1 VLNRSVPIA
10 PAVAAASPA
19 EERYDPDQTVVR
31 VAAVPAPTH
40 VLVDN
45 HAHPIAGGQGS
56 LPGTASL
63 VATGTSVTLAL
74 GGDTGLQIN
83 AQPARDGQALA
94 PGDVLD
100 HASGYRALLIVV
112 ED

>member
-1 VLNRSVPIA
+1 M
-10 PAVAAASPA
+10 
-19 EERYDPDQTVVR
+19 
-31 VAAVPAPTH
+31 
-40 VLVDN
+40 VDN